1 MGAFHSTKSSGLN
14 FRNFVCRMERYFPPD
29 RTDLVLFPLEHIS
42 HQELLD
48 KIVKDRDQVAVF
60 GPVLSCFMW
69 RSSTRIQNS
78 TLPWYLW
85 EKLTNFSRR
94 RVYKPG
100 KLTHKKFGTTSPQL
114 SRKSHPNVFVFDQEQ
129 ARTMADHFAS
139 SVVSTRKT
147 RRRVVAFHD

>member
-48 KIVKDRDQVAVF
+48 KIVKDRDQEAVF
-60 GPVLSCFMW
+60 GTVLSCFMW

-78 TLPWYLW
+78 TLPGYLW

-100 KLTHKKFGTTSPQL
+100 KLTHKKLGTTSPQF
-114 SRKSHPNVFVFDQEQ
+114 SRKSYPNVFVFDQKQ

-147 RRRVVAFHD
+147 HRRVVAFHD